1 MKVAELR
8 KIIKEEIG
16 KLKEETKDMEWGD
29 VTSIFEAALDEVKS
43 HDQYA
48 YADTNDVEDITLRL
62 VSEIEELV
70 RK

>member
-1 MKVAELR
+1 MKKSYLL

-48 YADTNDVEDITLRL
+48 YADTNEVEGITLRL
-62 VSEIEELV
+62 VSKIEELV

>member
-1 MKVAELR
+1 
-8 KIIKEEIG
+8 
-16 KLKEETKDMEWGD
+16 MEWGD

-48 YADTNDVEDITLRL
+48 YADTNEVEGITLRL